1 MTRLHDTSGLRL
13 AGLVILIG
21 VSMLSESRVALA
33 ANESCER
40 TDVSEVTSP
49 DARWVARIYGK
60 LCDLGITSSA
70 AVLVDLVRAQAPDT
84 PVTVLSIDMPSN
96 KGLWPHAKWEGA
108 GRIVLELP
116 SNANIAL
123 QMANFQ
129 NIDIQ
134 VRFCTGDPTE
144 RDRWLAY
151 RAAYHKWIADM
162 SAWTQAR
169 SRDPGAAGPQP
180 RAPTPPGARPV
191 DASCSPQ

>member
-1 MTRLHDTSGLRL
+1 MHDKPGLRL
-13 AGLVILIG
+13 AGLLILIC
-21 VSMLSESRVALA
+21 LSIFPGSRVALA
-33 ANESCER
+33 ADEGCER
-40 TDVSEVTSP
+40 TDVSEVSSP
-49 DARWVARIYGK
+49 DDHWVARIYGK

-70 AVLVDLVRAQAPDT
+70 AVLVDLVRAQVPDT

-96 KGLWPHAKWEGA
+96 KGLWPRAKWEGA

-162 SAWTQAR
+162 TAWTQAR
-169 SRDPGAAGPQP
+169 SRDPGTAGPQP
-180 RAPTPPGARPV
+180 RAPTPPGTRAV
-191 DASCSPQ
+191 DPSCLPP